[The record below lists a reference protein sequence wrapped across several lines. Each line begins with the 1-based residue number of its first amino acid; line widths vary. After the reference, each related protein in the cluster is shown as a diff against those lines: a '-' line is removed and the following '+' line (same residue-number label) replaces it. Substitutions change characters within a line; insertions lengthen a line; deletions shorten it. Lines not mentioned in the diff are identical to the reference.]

1 MVIEKPFS
9 IFQNYSSLP
18 THFRPN
24 LMNVLKQLDQKIYSN
39 VVEFYHWLK
48 HTTYLYKKLILA
60 FILVFH
66 FHGRSQTLLLW
77 VEIKKWNLWKKQKN
91 EIVLQRLKSI
101 FEALKWKK
109 TLWLWVN
116 CAISFVHIT
125 ILYIFNFF
133 ALYFAISN
141 PLCHLKKPPIL
152 IWNCAPSYTFGWFES
167 TSVTGF
173 KNSFE
178 SSQKNTRG
186 NSSTEI
192 NYNESRIWMGIFRR
206 YYTKTG

>member
-1 MVIEKPFS
+1 M
-9 IFQNYSSLP
+9 
-18 THFRPN
+18 
-24 LMNVLKQLDQKIYSN
+24 
-39 VVEFYHWLK
+39 
-48 HTTYLYKKLILA
+48 KK
-60 FILVFH
+60 
-66 FHGRSQTLLLW
+66 T
-77 VEIKKWNLWKKQKN
+77 KN

-109 TLWLWVN
+109 TTL
-116 CAISFVHIT
+116 
-125 ILYIFNFF
+125 ILAFELIVQSVLYTLLYYVYFF
-133 ALYFAISN
+133 ALYFAILN
-141 PLCHLKKPPIL
+141 PLCHLKKPPIR

-192 NYNESRIWMGIFRR
+192 NYNESRIWMGIF
-206 YYTKTG
+206 KGIIQKQGKEKQK